1 LIPGSLNVPH
11 IGRDNFKRLFKT
23 QMSVYNALKHPLHC
37 HCRCRVRIRFNVT
50 NSLFEDMFAKFEN
63 TEGGQ
68 EDTDD
73 DASHHVRCS
82 FSLYL
87 YGIFQEYFS
96 VTTVHSW

>member
-1 LIPGSLNVPH
+1 
-11 IGRDNFKRLFKT
+11 
-23 QMSVYNALKHPLHC
+23 
-37 HCRCRVRIRFNVT
+37 
-50 NSLFEDMFAKFEN
+50 MFAKFEN

-87 YGIFQEYFS
+87 YRIFQ
-96 VTTVHSW
+96 